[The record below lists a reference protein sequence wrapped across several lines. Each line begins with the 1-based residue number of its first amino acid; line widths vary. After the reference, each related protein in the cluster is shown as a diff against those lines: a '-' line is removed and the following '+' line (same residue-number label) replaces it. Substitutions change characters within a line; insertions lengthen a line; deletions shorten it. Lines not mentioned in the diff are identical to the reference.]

1 MKKHKYKTYA
11 YDFEAFWLY
20 KYIQNNKNSF
30 KTKEKSKILPKSGND
45 LSQLN

>member
-11 YDFEAFWLY
+11 YDFVPIGAY

-30 KTKEKSKILPKSGND
+30 KTKEKSKIIPKSGND